1 MKLKLSC
8 GAALLCLASLA
19 WAQAAPPPPPE
30 NARGVPPAKVV
41 EIDLAKAAQ
50 PEPLRLDVEDQ
61 VRLVVLGHPELTT
74 VARVQADGRAAFP
87 VVGDLPVR
95 GMTIQQALGEIQG
108 RLAATATRSALSLRP
123 GDEVQITVWHHVE
136 LTHTA
141 IVQDDGVIAVPLIG
155 EVQAQGRR
163 LADLRSEITR
173 RMSAYIREPQVSVL
187 PTRIQRPGSLANA
200 EVSLLMERQ
209 RERHVAVLG
218 EVLIQG
224 LQPVTPGLR
233 VLDALAQA
241 RYNMNNADLDSVV
254 VIRNVNGTVPE
265 YKLLKL
271 AKYMNGEQLQT
282 DENLLLRPDDVVIVP
297 KTTIT
302 KIGDFIDRFF
312 TRTKPVFDWW
322 ISLQQARY
330 AEDISRNTVRLYQS
344 LLP

>member
-1 MKLKLSC
+1 MKLR
-8 GAALLCLASLA
+8 LLCGISLLWCA
-19 WAQAAPPPPPE
+19 AAQAQTAVPPPPPE
-30 NARGVPPAKVV
+30 GALAVAPAKVV

-50 PEPLRLDVEDQ
+50 PEPLKLDVDDQ

-74 VARVQADGRAAFP
+74 VARVQPDGRAAFP

-95 GMTIQQALGEIQG
+95 GLTLQQALGDIQQ
-108 RLAATATRSALSLRP
+108 RLAATAKPAALSLRP
-123 GDEVQITVWHHVE
+123 GDEVQLTVWHHVE

-155 EVQAQGRR
+155 EVQAQGRS
-163 LADLRSEITR
+163 LADLRGEITK
-173 RMSAYIREPQVSVL
+173 RMAAYIREPQVSVL
-187 PTRIQRPGSLANA
+187 PTRIRRPGSLSNA
-200 EVSLLMERQ
+200 EVSLLLERQ

-218 EVLIQG
+218 EVLVQG

-271 AKYMNGEQLQT
+271 AKYINGEQLQT
-282 DENLLLRPDDVVIVP
+282 DENLLLRADDVVIVP

-302 KIGDFIDRFF
+302 KVGDFIDRFF

>member
-1 MKLKLSC
+1 MKLKLFC
-8 GAALLCLASLA
+8 GIGLLCLASLA
-19 WAQAAPPPPPE
+19 RAQAAPPPPPE

-41 EIDLAKAAQ
+41 EIDLAQAAQ
-50 PEPLRLDVEDQ
+50 PEPLKLDVEDQ

-74 VARVQADGRAAFP
+74 VARVQPDGRAAFP
-87 VVGDLPVR
+87 GVGDLPVR
-95 GMTIQQALGEIQG
+95 GLTIQQALGEIQN
-108 RLAATATRSALSLRP
+108 RLAATANRSALNLRS
-123 GDEVQITVWHHVE
+123 GDQVQITVWHHAE

-155 EVQAQGRR
+155 EVQAQDRS
-163 LADLRSEITR
+163 LADLRGEITR

-187 PTRIQRPGSLANA
+187 PTRIQRPGSLSNA

-271 AKYMNGEQLQT
+271 SKYINGEQLQT

-302 KIGDFIDRFF
+302 KVGDFIDRFF